1 MKILITGGS
10 GFLGS
15 NLTSY
20 LKKKHDVISCSSK
33 ELDLF
38 NFSSFSKFKNIKFD
52 IIYHLAA
59 WTQAGDFCL
68 YHPGEQWV
76 KNQLINSNILKYWVE
91 KQKQALMVSMGTSCS
106 YDPELKHHEKNYL
119 KGKPIQSLF
128 TYAMTKRMLHIGQ
141 ESLSQQFGLK
151 YLTIV
156 PSTLYG
162 INYHTDNRQMHFI
175 FDLIKK
181 ILNGKKYNKKVLLWG
196 DGHQKREI
204 IFIDD
209 FIRDMMFL
217 STNKNVKKNQIFNIG
232 SGKEFAIR
240 DFAKV
245 ICKIVDYD
253 FKKIFFDKTK
263 YTGAKSKFLIN
274 SKIKRNLKKYKRLSL
289 EIGLRKTINWYSQ
302 FI

>member
-162 INYHTDNRQMHFI
+162 INYHTDDRQMHFI

-181 ILNGKKYNKKVLLWG
+181 ILNGKKYNEKVLLWG

>member
-10 GFLGS
+10 GFWDLIS
-15 NLTSY
+15 HPIS
-20 LKKKHDVISCSSK
+20 KKHDVISCSSK

-162 INYHTDNRQMHFI
+162 INYHTDDRQMHFI

-181 ILNGKKYNKKVLLWG
+181 ILNGKKYNEKVLLWG

-263 YTGAKSKFLIN
+263 YTGAKI
-274 SKIKRNLKKYKRLSL
+274 
-289 EIGLRKTINWYSQ
+289 
-302 FI
+302 